1 MCVFCFKQKTAYEM
15 RSSDWSSDVCSS
27 DHIRHQEPAD
37 VAGDPARR
45 LGVERLVPATCSP
58 LEGPGDEQ
66 VAVGRVVGIRH
77 RRFRTGLVPPGVQP
91 GSLPAEPGIR
101 PGPDPLE
108 RFEVVECDGEEHA
121 ETLVLGVGGPTIGKT
136 DDETGGKKE

>member
-77 RRFRTGLVPPGVQP
+77 RRLRTGLVPPGVTDRKRVVKGKS
-91 GSLPAEPGIR
+91 GSVR
-101 PGPDPLE
+101 VD
-108 RFEVVECDGEEHA
+108 
-121 ETLVLGVGGPTIGKT
+121 LGGRRII
-136 DDETGGKKE
+136 KKKNNTTPPQSKQTQ